1 MKNETVDRT
10 ALYERMAL
18 IRGFEERLLELFG
31 AGKLHG
37 TTHTCIGQEA
47 NAIAVMENLQQGD
60 LVFTN
65 HRCHGHYLARFDD
78 DKGLLAELMGRTGG
92 VCGGRGGSQHLCRDG
107 FFSSGVQG
115 GFVPIA
121 AGMALAE
128 KRVGSGAVVVA
139 FIGDGTLGQGSV
151 YETLNIASLWQVP
164 LLIVVE
170 NNRYAQT
177 TPLEINLAGSM
188 TDRVAAF
195 DVSVGECESN
205 DVEELLPLFRL
216 AIDNVRKTQGPHV
229 EIIHTYRLSAHS
241 KGDDFRPVAEI
252 EDWRS
257 RDPLLILGNRL
268 PEDLRQDIEGRV
280 RRRLALAEAEVEE
293 MPLAQLASD
302 QKASGLRQSLAVQG
316 DR

>member
-1 MKNETVDRT
+1 MTKKLANRA

-18 IRGFEERLLELFG
+18 IRCFEERLLELFG

-60 LVFTN
+60 LIFTN
-65 HRCHGHYLARFDD
+65 HRCHGHYLARFGD
-78 DKGLLAELMGRTGG
+78 DKGLLAELMGREGG
-92 VCGGRGGSQHLCRDG
+92 ICGGRGGSQHLCRDG

-128 KRVGSGAVVVA
+128 KRTGSGAVVVA

-151 YETLNIASLWQVP
+151 YETLNMVSLWQVP

-177 TPLEINLAGSM
+177 TPLEMNLAGSIP
-188 TDRVAAF
+188 DRIAAF

-205 DVEELLPLFRL
+205 DVEELLPRFGQ
-216 AIDNVRKTQGPHV
+216 AIDNARKKQRPHV
-229 EIIHTYRLSAHS
+229 EIIHTYRLNAHS
-241 KGDDFRPVAEI
+241 KGDDFRPAAEI

-257 RDPLLILGNRL
+257 RDPMLILGNRL
-268 PEDLRQDIEGRV
+268 PEDERETIETSVRQ
-280 RRRLALAEAEVEE
+280 RLALVEAEVEE
-293 MPLAQLASD
+293 MPPARLTDDQTAMASRPSSAAQGFS
-302 QKASGLRQSLAVQG
+302 
-316 DR
+316 